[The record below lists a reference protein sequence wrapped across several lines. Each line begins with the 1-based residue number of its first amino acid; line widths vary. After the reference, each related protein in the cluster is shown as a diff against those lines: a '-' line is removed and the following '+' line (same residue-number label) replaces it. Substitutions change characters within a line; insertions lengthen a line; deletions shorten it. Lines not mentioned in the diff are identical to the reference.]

1 MFDKLDDLLI
11 RFEEVLNE
19 LGEPDVTSNP
29 DRFQK
34 LMKEQSDLQ
43 PIVDTYKEYKKNKET
58 IQDSLS
64 MLEEEKD
71 EDMREMLK
79 EELSDAKKRVE
90 ELEQELNITIFS
102 RTNRGVVLTAA
113 GEEFLGYARQVLE
126 QTDLIEERYTGS
138 APRRHRFSVST
149 QHYSFAVNAFVDLV
163 KQYDA
168 SQYNFILRE
177 TQTGEI
183 IDDVAQGKSEV
194 GILYLSAHNEEVLT
208 KLMKKNGLVFEELF
222 VAEPHVFICR
232 EHPLANKK
240 EITLDDL
247 QPYPYLVY
255 EQGERNSFYFAE
267 EFLSMLDFPK
277 NIQVRDRATLFNLVI
292 GLNGFTVC
300 SGVIDQKLNGE
311 NIIAKPLVSDCDMR
325 IGMIRKKNTML
336 SRYALYYQEAIK
348 NYLAI
353 V

>member
-1 MFDKLDDLLI
+1 MSMKELSMDRICRKSYNERDLYTI
-11 RFEEVLNE
+11 RGKGMTLQQLKYLVIVAECGSISEAA
-19 LGEPDVTSNP
+19 
-29 DRFQK
+29 QK
-34 LMKEQSDLQ
+34 LFISQ
-43 PIVDTYKEYKKNKET
+43 P
-58 IQDSLS
+58 SLS
-64 MLEEEKD
+64 AAIQNLEKEMGVTAFSRSSKGVVIT
-71 EDMREMLK
+71 REG
-79 EELSDAKKRVE
+79 EELLAYSRML
-90 ELEQELNITIFS
+90 LEQADIM
-102 RTNRGVVLTAA
+102 
-113 GEEFLGYARQVLE
+113 
-126 QTDLIEERYTGS
+126 
-138 APRRHRFSVST
+138 
-149 QHYSFAVNAFVDLV
+149 HYSFAVNAFVDLV

>member
-1 MFDKLDDLLI
+1 M
-11 RFEEVLNE
+11 
-19 LGEPDVTSNP
+19 T
-29 DRFQK
+29 
-34 LMKEQSDLQ
+34 LQ
-43 PIVDTYKEYKKNKET
+43 QLKYVITVAET
-58 IQDSLS
+58 GTIT
-64 MLEEEKD
+64 EA
-71 EDMREMLK
+71 
-79 EELSDAKKRVE
+79 AKKLYISQPSLTNAIHDLEKEMNVE
-90 ELEQELNITIFS
+90 IFH
-102 RTNRGVVLTAA
+102 RTNKGIDISKE
-113 GEEFLGYARQVLE
+113 GEDFLGYARQVLE
-126 QTDLIEERYTGS
+126 QAAILEDKYKNGS
-138 APRRHRFSVST
+138 GGKKQFCVST

-348 NYLAI
+348 NYLSI